1 MTNYEKLVEALRW
14 CDASFMHE
22 CDNCL
27 YLTYKHNK
35 DDCMDRML
43 RDAAAAIEA
52 LQAQLPKRGVKKN
65 ADIIRAM
72 TDEELAEWVTS
83 EGRYFG
89 EEYEGYM
96 SCLDWLKEEV
106 QDG

>member
-1 MTNYEKLVEALRW
+1 MTDYTKLVEALRF
-14 CDASFMHE
+14 CFTPAGKG
-22 CDNCL
+22 CGYCPA
-27 YLTYKHNK
+27 YKSEK
-35 DDCMDRML
+35 TGCCRIGL
-43 RDAAAAIEA
+43 DAAAAIEA

-72 TDEELAEWVTS
+72 SDEELARWVVD

-96 SCLDWLKEEV
+96 SLLDWLQEEV
-106 QDG
+106 QDADK